1 MKKTTCK
8 LHSVLAAEC
17 NWLQSALLGSGR
29 RHPTSSYWDWLL
41 KCNMATIVA
50 RSCRARIIRNP
61 KRLFALVV
69 VALGAIATVSCYRQ
83 QMPRTLAIAAPPVNS
98 GEMSAN
104 KALCLFEQRAQQQ
117 LFTIAEY
124 SDETVIYAEVPQRSE
139 AAQASLRETFSAP
152 QTLSYSNIRLRGS
165 GFVKNNVI
173 VRLLETDED
182 HVRRGMQSKTAI
194 LASNY
199 KFTYRNTT
207 TFSGRPVYTFT
218 VTSSHRVPGLFQGE
232 IFLDADTG
240 HILRATGRVSKSPS
254 WWVKRIDFTQDYADI
269 GDFTLPVQVSS
280 VTEARIVGRV
290 IVTIRHTGYQVRSNQ
305 EVQGQPDAA
314 HGVGGSVPSLATK

>member
-1 MKKTTCK
+1 
-8 LHSVLAAEC
+8 
-17 NWLQSALLGSGR
+17 
-29 RHPTSSYWDWLL
+29 
-41 KCNMATIVA
+41 MAIIVA
-50 RSCRARIIRNP
+50 RSCRARIVRNL

-69 VALGAIATVSCYRQ
+69 VALGAIATVSCYHRQ

-98 GEMSAN
+98 GETSAEE
-104 KALCLFEQRAQQQ
+104 ALCLFEQRAQQQ

-139 AAQASLRETFSAP
+139 AAQASLRETFFAP

-165 GFVKNNVI
+165 GFVKSNVI

-218 VTSSHRVPGLFQGE
+218 VTSRHRVPGLFHGT
-232 IFLDADTG
+232 IFLDAHTG

-314 HGVGGSVPSLATK
+314 HGVGGSIPSLATK

>member
-29 RHPTSSYWDWLL
+29 RHPTSYYWDWLL
-41 KCNMATIVA
+41 KCSMAIIVA

-61 KRLFALVV
+61 KRLLALVV
-69 VALGAIATVSCYRQ
+69 VALGAIATVSCYHRQ

-98 GEMSAN
+98 GEMSAQ
-104 KALCLFEQRAQQQ
+104 KALCLFEQRARQQ

-139 AAQASLRETFSAP
+139 AAQASLRETFFAP

-165 GFVKNNVI
+165 GFVKSNVI

-182 HVRRGMQSKTAI
+182 HVRRGMQSVA
-194 LASNY
+194 
-199 KFTYRNTT
+199 
-207 TFSGRPVYTFT
+207 GRYT
-218 VTSSHRVPGLFQGE
+218 R
-232 IFLDADTG
+232 
-240 HILRATGRVSKSPS
+240 LR
-254 WWVKRIDFTQDYADI
+254 
-269 GDFTLPVQVSS
+269 
-280 VTEARIVGRV
+280 
-290 IVTIRHTGYQVRSNQ
+290 
-305 EVQGQPDAA
+305 
-314 HGVGGSVPSLATK
+314 